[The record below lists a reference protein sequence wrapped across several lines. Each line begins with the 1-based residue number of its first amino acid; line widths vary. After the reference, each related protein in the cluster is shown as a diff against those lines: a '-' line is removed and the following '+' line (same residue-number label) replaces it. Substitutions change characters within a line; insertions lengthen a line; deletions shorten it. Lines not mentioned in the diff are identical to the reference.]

1 MGISAERER
10 LIGRLAAFAATLV
23 LFFPAHADTAANRAR
38 TALSDCLKAIPL
50 DKLSDE
56 KLIGDCLGQAQGA
69 AEAED
74 KRQGQIEFQRQ
85 LDQMDRMIERT
96 RRGGRFP

>member
-1 MGISAERER
+1 MRAPGLLTAA
-10 LIGRLAAFAATLV
+10 LACLVAASV
-23 LFFPAHADTAANRAR
+23 HADTAANRAR
-38 TALSDCLKAIPL
+38 STLSDCLKAIPL

-56 KLIGDCLGQAQGA
+56 KLIADCLGQAQRA

-74 KRQGQIEFQRQ
+74 KRQGQIEFQRD
-85 LDQMDRMIERT
+85 LDRMDRMIERT